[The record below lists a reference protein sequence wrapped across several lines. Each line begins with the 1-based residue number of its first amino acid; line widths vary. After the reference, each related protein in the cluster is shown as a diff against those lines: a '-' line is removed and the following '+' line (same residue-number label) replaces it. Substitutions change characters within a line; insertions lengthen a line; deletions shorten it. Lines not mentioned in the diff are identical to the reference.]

1 MRNHAAAAHHVQ
13 LRRHHRHHATHAV
26 HHRVNRFLGLP
37 LGVIIALAWANTVP
51 EPYFRFAQSLA
62 FGVNEIGMALFV
74 GLIMQEVVEATMEG
88 GALHS
93 WRRWTLPLI
102 AAAGGIAGSAGAY
115 LAYVTGRYE
124 LILTAGWPIACAI
137 DIAAA
142 YYVLKSI
149 LPRSGMLPFVLLL
162 AIVTDLFGMLV
173 VAATHPRPAAGGG
186 GLTLLLVAL
195 GLAGGMRMLKVRA
208 FWPYL
213 AICGALSWLAFY
225 REGLHP
231 AFALVP
237 IVPFLPH
244 EPRKLD
250 LLADPPDDDAVH
262 HFEHEWNTLVQVV
275 LFLFG
280 LVNGGVILKGYDT
293 GTWASHAGG
302 ACRASVRHPRG
313 GRPGRDCRMA
323 SAAANRL
330 AAARGRGVCGV
341 ERLYL
346 RALLR
351 QRHPVNGSAAGATDH
366 WRARDGGRAAAGNRD
381 RPDAARRPIFA
392 GIVRRALGGIP
403 SQERGAGRGGSP
415 AHRPAAA
422 RSRHFRAAHR
432 RGSDKVTK
440 RSTTRGGE
448 SRRYGPSSGSSGRS
462 STRPTE
468 RWMTT
473 CAPSAGCS
481 RRSRTAAASSKRSTS
496 SRTATGK
503 RSRRGR

>member
-13 LRRHHRHHATHAV
+13 LRRHHRHHATRAV
-26 HHRVNRFLGLP
+26 HHRVNPLLGLP
-37 LGVIIALAWANTVP
+37 LGVILALAWANTVP
-51 EPYFRFAQSLA
+51 EPYFRLAQSLA
-62 FGVNEIGMALFV
+62 FVVNEIGMALFV
-74 GLIMQEVVEATMEG
+74 GLIMQEIAEATMEG

-102 AAAGGIAGSAGAY
+102 GAAGGIAGSAGAY

-137 DIAAA
+137 DVAAS

-149 LPRSGMLPFVLLL
+149 MPRSGMLPFVLLL

-186 GLTLLLVAL
+186 LTLLLVAL
-195 GLAGGMRMLKVRA
+195 GLAGIMRMMKVRT

-250 LLADPPDDDAVH
+250 LLADPPDDDTVH

-275 LFLFG
+275 LFFFG

-293 GTWASHAGG
+293 GTWGLMLAAL
-302 ACRASVRHPRG
+302 V
-313 GRPGRDCRMA
+313 GRPLGI
-323 SAAANRL
+323 L
-330 AAARGRGVCGV
+330 AAVGLAVIAGWHLPRRIGW
-341 ERLYL
+341 
-346 RALLR
+346 R
-351 QRHPVNGSAAGATDH
+351 QLVVAA
-366 WRARDGGRAAAGNRD
+366 
-381 RPDAARRPIFA
+381 F
-392 GIVRRALGGIP
+392 
-403 SQERGAGRGGSP
+403 
-415 AHRPAAA
+415 
-422 RSRHFRAAHR
+422 
-432 RGSDKVTK
+432 
-440 RSTTRGGE
+440 
-448 SRRYGPSSGSSGRS
+448 
-462 STRPTE
+462 
-468 RWMTT
+468 
-473 CAPSAGCS
+473 
-481 RRSRTAAASSKRSTS
+481 AASSGFTFALFFASGILSTGPVLAQLTIGALATAAGWLLALGIARLLRVGRF
-496 SRTATGK
+496 SRA
-503 RSRRGR
+503 S

>member
-1 MRNHAAAAHHVQ
+1 MRNHAAAAHHVP
-13 LRRHHRHHATHAV
+13 LRRHHRPHVTHAV

-37 LGVIIALAWANTVP
+37 VGVIIALVWANTVP
-51 EPYFRFAQSLA
+51 EPYFRLAQSLA
-62 FGVNEIGMALFV
+62 FVVNEIGMALFV
-74 GLIMQEVVEATMEG
+74 GLIMQEIAEATMEG

-102 AAAGGIAGSAGAY
+102 GAAGGIAGSAGAY

-137 DIAAA
+137 DVAAS

-149 LPRSGMLPFVLLL
+149 MPRSGMLPFVLLL

-173 VAATHPRPAAGGG
+173 VVATHPRPAAAG
-186 GLTLLLVAL
+186 GLPLLLVAL
-195 GLAGGMRMLKVRA
+195 GLAGLMRMMKVRS

-213 AICGALSWLAFY
+213 VICGALSWLAFY

-293 GTWASHAGG
+293 GTWGLMLAAL
-302 ACRASVRHPRG
+302 V
-313 GRPGRDCRMA
+313 GRPLGI
-323 SAAANRL
+323 L
-330 AAARGRGVCGV
+330 AAVGLAVIAGWHLPRRIGW
-341 ERLYL
+341 
-346 RALLR
+346 R
-351 QRHPVNGSAAGATDH
+351 QLVVAA
-366 WRARDGGRAAAGNRD
+366 
-381 RPDAARRPIFA
+381 F
-392 GIVRRALGGIP
+392 
-403 SQERGAGRGGSP
+403 
-415 AHRPAAA
+415 
-422 RSRHFRAAHR
+422 
-432 RGSDKVTK
+432 
-440 RSTTRGGE
+440 
-448 SRRYGPSSGSSGRS
+448 
-462 STRPTE
+462 
-468 RWMTT
+468 
-473 CAPSAGCS
+473 
-481 RRSRTAAASSKRSTS
+481 AASSGFTFALFFASGILSTGPVLAQLTIGALATAAGWLLALGIARLLRVGRF
-496 SRTATGK
+496 SRA
-503 RSRRGR
+503 S